1 MIRISK
7 DCDCMGHTFKK
18 IFPDIDI
25 LASRY
30 AVALDAVSLKLVEER
45 AGFLRARLHP
55 IPSPFS

>member
-1 MIRISK
+1 
-7 DCDCMGHTFKK
+7 MGHTFKK